1 MTYRGYL
8 QKPRGEIRGKAKC
21 DNIVA
26 ETFNLLQKVIDYF
39 SVAKCL
45 EEKKKH
51 ETTTG
56 VENNRELN
64 MNGFSLQFTALGIIG
79 FVTLSIVQYS
89 KS

>member
-26 ETFNLLQKVIDYF
+26 ETFNLLHKAIYYF

-45 EEKKKH
+45 EEDKKH

-56 VENNRELN
+56 VENSREVN
-64 MNGFSLQFTALGIIG
+64 VNGFSLQFAVLRIIG
-79 FVTLSIVQYS
+79 FVTSSIVQYS